1 MARGKKPQW
10 DADSVKALRL
20 HMELTQTELA
30 DVLGVR
36 QQTVSEWETGAY
48 QPRGASGTLL
58 GRVADDAGY
67 AWNPS
72 PPPPAPKPAANPRD
86 AKNPR
91 GSRGVRYRGRA

>member
-1 MARGKKPQW
+1 MARGKKSQW
-10 DADSVKALRL
+10 NADSVRALRL

-30 DVLGVR
+30 EVLGVR

-67 AWNPS
+67 PWGPP
-72 PPPPAPKPAANPRD
+72 PPPPASNPPAKSRSAKKPRRP
-86 AKNPR
+86 
-91 GSRGVRYRGRA
+91 GSR